1 MTTSYISY
9 QTHSGEFGIRQYFSG
24 LEVFEGDTC
33 HFTFD
38 IFCDDVLATE
48 VADLEWELVIGSKSG
63 SVAGMAK
70 NGSQPTGC
78 IQTVSTSIDEV
89 TEESA
94 SELGELVGTGY
105 CTITAELNIPAQ
117 DISEIGVQ
125 CTFNMSDGATY
136 FESGYKVL
144 NNFSIKKR
152 TVTITYNKGSYG
164 TDDVTE
170 TYEYDFSTGLTI
182 TAGATNLIEPIN
194 DAYSFTK
201 WVVNTRS
208 VIEGDPEY
216 VSAGD
221 TIKLTTWSD
230 ISFTPYWGGYAS
242 IIYDKNDSDASGSQ
256 DETKSEWFAVGTTVN
271 LKVAEFAMTAP
282 EGYGFKIWYTGRQ
295 GYITY
300 KAPGEVISMSPG
312 NTVTLYAKYQY
323 TVKITYQSGNG
334 TGADYTYTSTYDK
347 GTSAT
352 ELVASWALLADHGFV
367 APSDGTFKCWRA
379 GTTDYGGEDGV
390 ADIPV
395 SKNYTL
401 TLVAI
406 YTVTTT
412 VEYWA
417 LNVGKDKAVYT
428 DSKTEEYDPTEFTYT
443 LLSREATGIVLDGAY
458 ANATFQYYKIIIGG
472 DPFPDEYEEND
483 TITFKPRPKTTVIVQ
498 MVYFSN
504 CCTIK
509 VTLGNG
515 YLNPNAETSLFQ
527 IIADK
532 NSDEWNCEVASD
544 NSSANYFLKTDDA
557 TTSLSLPGFSDCA
570 YTVLCDNY
578 YFNGFDVTEVKGK
591 VDESTTV
598 EAIYGQYKITY
609 KPANN
614 VKAPDNI
621 VGANKTVT
629 LETDLKRTYE
639 SAGCKLKGWVW
650 ENTVYDIVYANKEL
664 LDLIGTDLAKGR
676 VAYESITPLTSV
688 DLPKF
693 APGYGNDWDK
703 ERTLYGVWYQYAHI
717 VKWGQDE

>member
-1 MTTSYISY
+1 MAENTSYVSY
-9 QTHSGEFGIRQYFSG
+9 NFGY
-24 LEVFEGDTC
+24 
-33 HFTFD
+33 
-38 IFCDDVLATE
+38 DV
-48 VADLEWELVIGSKSG
+48 
-63 SVAGMAK
+63 
-70 NGSQPTGC
+70 
-78 IQTVSTSIDEV
+78 
-89 TEESA
+89 
-94 SELGELVGTGY
+94 
-105 CTITAELNIPAQ
+105 
-117 DISEIGVQ
+117 
-125 CTFNMSDGATY
+125 
-136 FESGYKVL
+136 
-144 NNFSIKKR
+144 
-152 TVTITYNKGSYG
+152 
-164 TDDVTE
+164 
-170 TYEYDFSTGLTI
+170 YDTGLTVTGRELYEGDNKIYIDLEIYTNHVTSSSKGTSGVLAWELIICDGDDNQIGRAENASDPTGDLADGSPSAEISYESDLACCKI
-182 TAGATNLIEPIN
+182 TATANTSTSKIGKIIARCIIIDNRTAVYQCGDMVLTQFTVKPRGIKVTYNAGDYGVSAVTKTITPSSSSQITVEAANLIEPIN

-216 VSAGD
+216 VTAGD

-230 ISFTPYWGGYAS
+230 LSLTPYWGGYAS
-242 IIYDKNDSDASGSQ
+242 IKYDKSDSDASGSQ
-256 DETKSEWFAVGTTVN
+256 GETKSDWFAVGTTVN

-323 TVKITYQSGNG
+323 TVKITYQSGYG

-395 SKNYTL
+395 SKNYAL

-406 YTVTTT
+406 YTATTT

-428 DSKTEEYDPTEFTYT
+428 DSKTEEYDTTEFTYT
-443 LLSREATGIVLDGAY
+443 LLSCEATGIVLDGAY

-472 DPFPDEYEEND
+472 NPYPDEYKEYKEND
-483 TITFKPRPKTTVIVQ
+483 TITFRPRPKTTVIVQ

-509 VTLGNG
+509 VTLGKG
-515 YLNPNAETSLFQ
+515 YLNPDAETSLFQ
-527 IIADK
+527 IIADN

-557 TTSLSLPGFSDCA
+557 TTFLSLPALRECA
-570 YTVLCDNY
+570 YTVLCDNR
-578 YFNGFDVTEVKGK
+578 YFNGFDKTDVTGK
-591 VDESTTV
+591 VNETTTV
-598 EAIYGQYKITY
+598 NATYDQYKITY

-614 VKAPDNI
+614 VTAPDNI

-629 LETDLKRTYE
+629 LETKLTRTYE

-650 ENTVYDIVYANKEL
+650 DNTVYDIVYAKKEL
-664 LDLIGTDLAKGR
+664 LDLIGTDLAGER

>member
-1 MTTSYISY
+1 MAENTSYVSY
-9 QTHSGEFGIRQYFSG
+9 NFGY
-24 LEVFEGDTC
+24 
-33 HFTFD
+33 
-38 IFCDDVLATE
+38 DV
-48 VADLEWELVIGSKSG
+48 
-63 SVAGMAK
+63 
-70 NGSQPTGC
+70 
-78 IQTVSTSIDEV
+78 
-89 TEESA
+89 
-94 SELGELVGTGY
+94 
-105 CTITAELNIPAQ
+105 
-117 DISEIGVQ
+117 
-125 CTFNMSDGATY
+125 
-136 FESGYKVL
+136 
-144 NNFSIKKR
+144 
-152 TVTITYNKGSYG
+152 
-164 TDDVTE
+164 
-170 TYEYDFSTGLTI
+170 YDTGLTVTGRELYEGDNKIYIDLEIYTDHVTSSSKGTSGVVGWELIICDGDDNQIGRANSSITPIGVLAYGSPSAEISYESDLSCCKI
-182 TAGATNLIEPIN
+182 TATANTSTSKIGKIIASCTLFDNKSTPYHSGDMVLTQFTVKPRGIKVTYNAGDYGVSAVTKTITPSSSPQITVEAANLIEPIN

-216 VSAGD
+216 VTAGD

-282 EGYGFKIWYTGRQ
+282 EGYGFKIWCAGRQ

-323 TVKITYQSGNG
+323 TVKITYQSGYG

-347 GTSAT
+347 GKSAT
-352 ELVASWALLADHGFV
+352 EPVASWALLADHGFV
-367 APSDGTFKCWRA
+367 APPDGTFKCWRA

-390 ADIPV
+390 ANIPV

-406 YTVTTT
+406 YTATTT

-417 LNVGKDKAVYT
+417 DNVGKTEAVYT
-428 DSKTEEYDPTEFTYT
+428 ETKTAEYKTELTYK
-443 LLSREATGIVLDGAY
+443 LLPPEDTGIVLDGDY
-458 ANATFQYYKIIIGG
+458 AKATLLYYKIAVGG
-472 DPFPDEYEEND
+472 NFFPDEYEKNE
-483 TITFKPRPKTTVIVQ
+483 TITLTPPPKTVIVH
-498 MVYFSN
+498 MVYTCN
-504 CCTIK
+504 CKIV
-509 VTLGNG
+509 VTLGSG
-515 YLNPNAETSLFQ
+515 YLNPNAGTSLFQ

-557 TTSLSLPGFSDCA
+557 TTSLSLPTLSECA
-570 YTVLCDNY
+570 YTVLRDNW
-578 YFNGFDVTEVKGK
+578 YFNGFSVTEVKGK

-650 ENTVYDIVYANKEL
+650 DNTVYDIVYANKEL
-664 LDLIGTDLAKGR
+664 LELIGTDLAGER
-676 VAYESITPLTSV
+676 VAYDGITPLTSV